1 MCTSYTFLG
10 VKEYVHWFL
19 LIGVVAAV
27 CENYETRILVGE
39 GESFYA
45 GGASSLSYDLEY
57 IDDALSVGRIE
68 VCFECSWRAL
78 CSSDWTKQDAS
89 VVCQQLGFA
98 AAG

>member
-1 MCTSYTFLG
+1 M
-10 VKEYVHWFL
+10 
-19 LIGVVAAV
+19 AAL
-27 CENYETRILVGE
+27 CEDYEVRILVGE
-39 GESFYA
+39 GESYYA
-45 GGASSLSYDLEY
+45 GVSYDLNY

-68 VCFECSWRAL
+68 VCFKGSWRAL

>member
-1 MCTSYTFLG
+1 M
-10 VKEYVHWFL
+10 
-19 LIGVVAAV
+19 AAL
-27 CENYETRILVGE
+27 CEDYEVRILVGE
-39 GESFYA
+39 GESYYA
-45 GGASSLSYDLEY
+45 GGASSLSSDLNY

-68 VCFECSWRAL
+68 VCFKGSWRAL